1 MRAANEA
8 LAFYLGDDADLE
20 DRMLFV
26 RNLGWLL
33 SQTREGITGC
43 ELVSLKH
50 EEYVV
55 INYKGNY
62 HRQVNVHMDSYAAIV
77 RDVAMAIR

>member
-26 RNLGWLL
+26 R
-33 SQTREGITGC
+33 
-43 ELVSLKH
+43 
-50 EEYVV
+50 
-55 INYKGNY
+55 
-62 HRQVNVHMDSYAAIV
+62 
-77 RDVAMAIR
+77 DVAMAIR